1 VDLASL
7 CVSDRNVCRIANL
20 ATPPRACKS
29 PKIIAETMKEGEAAK
44 A

>member
-7 CVSDRNVCRIANL
+7 CISDRNVCRIANL

-29 PKIIAETMKEGEAAK
+29 QKISGETKKEREAAK